1 MLLLELEL
9 ELELPPNEPL
19 LPELEDEL
27 LDTELFLLELEFEL
41 ELELPERNEPELLP
55 EFERLTLLPVEEPD
69 LDEELELR

>member
-9 ELELPPNEPL
+9 EPPPNEPL

-27 LDTELFLLELEFEL
+27 LETELLLLELEF
-41 ELELPERNEPELLP
+41 ELELPERNEPELELLP
-55 EFERLTLLPVEEPD
+55 EFQRLTLLPVEEPD

>member
-9 ELELPPNEPL
+9 EPPPNEPL

-27 LDTELFLLELEFEL
+27 LETELFLLELEFEL
-41 ELELPERNEPELLP
+41 ELELPERNEPELELLP
-55 EFERLTLLPVEEPD
+55 EFQRLTLLPVEEPD